1 MQKFDVVIC
10 GAGISGLSTG
20 ISLLKEGLDPRKLL
34 ILESSDRC
42 GGNVESKKVDGNLVE
57 IGPNSL
63 MLKSQ
68 KVLNFLRDLNMFT
81 EIVTPKSGSKKRFL
95 RRGNDISC

>member
-1 MQKFDVVIC
+1 MQKYDVVIC

-20 ISLLKEGLDPRKLL
+20 VSLIKKGLDPRKLL
-34 ILESSDRC
+34 ILESSGRC

-68 KVLNFLRDLNMFT
+68 KVLNFLRDLNMFK
-81 EIVTPKSGSKKRFL
+81 EIVYAQGWLKKAVFEKR
-95 RRGNDISC
+95 